1 MARLSWTGTRTTELR
16 RFSVITL
23 FPELITAF
31 AGVGIVRRACE
42 RSLIAI
48 ESINPRLY
56 TTDARSSVDDS
67 PYGGGP
73 GMVMS
78 VLPLRR
84 AISALRAASD
94 GQVHV
99 AYLSPQGKTISQQ
112 TLPELERPEHLCLL
126 AGRYEGVDER
136 LLVRDVDS
144 EWSLGDF
151 VLSGGE
157 IAAMAVI
164 DALTRRL
171 PGALGDERSASED
184 SFADGLL
191 DYPHY
196 TRPEVVDGQAVPPVL
211 LSGNHAEIAR
221 WRRQQSLGRTW
232 LRRPDLITLACLDKT
247 DRALLEAF
255 IEALP
260 AGSKGGHS

>member
-1 MARLSWTGTRTTELR
+1 MP
-16 RFSVITL
+16 RFTVVTL
-23 FPELITAF
+23 FPELIEAF

-42 RSLIAI
+42 RGLVAI
-48 ESINPRLY
+48 DSVNPRQF
-56 TTDARSSVDDS
+56 TTDARATVDDS

-78 VLPLRR
+78 VPPLRR
-84 AISALRAASD
+84 AIAAIREGSE
-94 GQVHV
+94 QAVHV
-99 AYLSPQGKTISQQ
+99 AYLSPQGKTISQR
-112 TLPELERPEHLCLL
+112 TLPELERYPHLCLL

-136 LLVRDVDS
+136 LLERDVDS

-184 SFADGLL
+184 SFEDGLL
-191 DYPHY
+191 DHPHY

-221 WRRQQSLGRTW
+221 WRRQQALGRTW
-232 LRRPDLITLACLDKT
+232 LRRPELIDEDRLKPA
-247 DRALLEAF
+247 DRALLAAF
-255 IEALP
+255 KALSA
-260 AGSKGGHS
+260 AGSKGRRS